1 MSKLSAVT
9 LLHSKSLNSCDR
21 LSGWS
26 SQAKHKKQPK
36 SRALRSHARLCET
49 LRDSCWC
56 SRPTLVCWCT
66 GKVRA
71 LIGIMSTLTL
81 CEEVHN
87 IRALA
92 MHTFTFYYYFK
103 HEQTCSSYYNSLQAY
118 QLSIEFVSVCFPMC
132 SLWFIDLHGPSW
144 IFIATRSLTGA
155 GCWASTGRPPTLRVV
170 TRKTLAQVRS
180 NSPRFGTTLK
190 TSGWQWEA
198 GKYQKWWI
206 KIEKISC
213 GNCNELKYMKWVL
226 FDSKTTLKHSETTK
240 RVKRVKRVTA
250 TGTCSSI
257 SSSRK
262 EMNSRGL
269 MPPGARRC
277 KDPIRTRS
285 PIALVVCH
293 VKLDEV
299 IWSPYR
305 SWMSWTFIVHH
316 RPIFPHRSSLLPSFK
331 QLFVSFPLCSHLR
344 CCIDRVMRH
353 QEETLHCIKGCCILL
368 CNARCK
374 KRWFDHS
381 KYHSDI
387 FRLYFLQARTIRTGI
402 LPRSIVPFTGAK
414 TSKLFET
421 PIGIRGTKSQK
432 RNRGYQYVSIYFDMF
447 RMYTMYSISWYL
459 LPDWRRSCSQ
469 RGEWTAVHPPRT
481 S

>member
-9 LLHSKSLNSCDR
+9 LLHSKNLNSCDR

-92 MHTFTFYYYFK
+92 MHTIYYMLLLFQLQHWTNMNK
-103 HEQTCSSYYNSLQAY
+103 HVQVTTTVYNSLQAY

-198 GKYQKWWI
+198 GKYHKYSKMMDKDRKDLLW
-206 KIEKISC
+206 
-213 GNCNELKYMKWVL
+213 EL
-226 FDSKTTLKHSETTK
+226 
-240 RVKRVKRVTA
+240 
-250 TGTCSSI
+250 
-257 SSSRK
+257 
-262 EMNSRGL
+262 
-269 MPPGARRC
+269 
-277 KDPIRTRS
+277 
-285 PIALVVCH
+285 
-293 VKLDEV
+293 
-299 IWSPYR
+299 
-305 SWMSWTFIVHH
+305 
-316 RPIFPHRSSLLPSFK
+316 
-331 QLFVSFPLCSHLR
+331 
-344 CCIDRVMRH
+344 
-353 QEETLHCIKGCCILL
+353 
-368 CNARCK
+368 
-374 KRWFDHS
+374 
-381 KYHSDI
+381 
-387 FRLYFLQARTIRTGI
+387 
-402 LPRSIVPFTGAK
+402 
-414 TSKLFET
+414 
-421 PIGIRGTKSQK
+421 
-432 RNRGYQYVSIYFDMF
+432 
-447 RMYTMYSISWYL
+447 
-459 LPDWRRSCSQ
+459 
-469 RGEWTAVHPPRT
+469 
-481 S
+481 

>member
-9 LLHSKSLNSCDR
+9 LLLSKNLNSCDR
-21 LSGWS
+21 LLIFTSKAQETQNQEHFAVVRDS
-26 SQAKHKKQPK
+26 
-36 SRALRSHARLCET
+36 ARLCET
-49 LRDSCWC
+49 LRESCWC

-92 MHTFTFYYYFK
+92 MHTIYCHFK

-132 SLWFIDLHGPSW
+132 SLWFLMIHRSSWTFMDLHSNTKPHW
-144 IFIATRSLTGA
+144 
-155 GCWASTGRPPTLRVV
+155 CWLLSFDWTSSHFEGGHPEDLSTGRIRHVSGQPW
-170 TRKTLAQVRS
+170 QVGDNERQERS
-180 NSPRFGTTLK
+180 
-190 TSGWQWEA
+190 
-198 GKYQKWWI
+198 GKYQKWWM

-213 GNCNELKYMKWVL
+213 GNCNEMKYMKYYEMSSFRL
-226 FDSKTTLKHSETTK
+226 KTTLKHSETTE
-240 RVKRVKRVTA
+240 RVKRVTA

-293 VKLDEV
+293 VKLNEV
-299 IWSPYR
+299 HIGHGCHGCHGLSSSHLPYL
-305 SWMSWTFIVHH
+305 IH
-316 RPIFPHRSSLLPSFK
+316 LPS
-331 QLFVSFPLCSHLR
+331 SFFPFFPFAKFQAAFCFLPFMFSSPL
-344 CCIDRVMRH
+344 
-353 QEETLHCIKGCCILL
+353 LH
-368 CNARCK
+368 R
-374 KRWFDHS
+374 
-381 KYHSDI
+381 
-387 FRLYFLQARTIRTGI
+387 
-402 LPRSIVPFTGAK
+402 
-414 TSKLFET
+414 
-421 PIGIRGTKSQK
+421 
-432 RNRGYQYVSIYFDMF
+432 
-447 RMYTMYSISWYL
+447 
-459 LPDWRRSCSQ
+459 
-469 RGEWTAVHPPRT
+469 
-481 S
+481 